1 MIRKCNVIRVKA
13 LEECSTSKCK
23 YHEKKISAMA
33 ILVLCL
39 EKVFLNELA
48 QNLTSLLHKLLQVFG
63 NAFSTTTSVFF
74 PLFFFYFLLSLSFIF
89 VIFVLLCSSV
99 SDNECF
105 LFRYKIC
112 LTLSEP
118 WTWFVLY
125 QRRSRFKFHRTWNKR

>member
-33 ILVLCL
+33 ILVLSL

-74 PLFFFYFLLSLSFIF
+74 SFIF
-89 VIFVLLCSSV
+89 LLLSSLFLILIFVLRVYLKTSV
-99 SDNECF
+99 FS
-105 LFRYKIC
+105 YGI
-112 LTLSEP
+112 
-118 WTWFVLY
+118 
-125 QRRSRFKFHRTWNKR
+125 RSV